1 MQLIKEE
8 IINLELKLIEAIKT
22 SDIDFIENILHDNLL
37 FLAPN
42 GQIVTKEMDLTSHK
56 SKQMTVEQ
64 IIPNFE
70 DCNIIDDTAIS
81 VVVYDTKGIMLG
93 QPISGQFRYIRNWKV
108 FNDHIKMVSGACL
121 QIS

>member
-1 MQLIKEE
+1 MKLIKEE
-8 IINLELKLIEAIKT
+8 ILTLELKLIEAIKT
-22 SDIDFIENILHDNLL
+22 SDVDFIENILHDDLL

-56 SKQMTVEQ
+56 TKQMTVEQ
-64 IIPNFE
+64 LIPNFE
-70 DCNIIDDTAIS
+70 DFNIIGDTAIS
-81 VVVYDTKGIMLG
+81 VVVYDTKGVMLG

-108 FNDHIKMVSGACL
+108 FNDHTKIVSGACL